1 VGSACAQEGG
11 GVKAYFEALANE
23 NASQVFWAWN
33 RMTHVERGMVS
44 PCFGGIGEKQ
54 FGFRAEVGRG

>member
-1 VGSACAQEGG
+1 
-11 GVKAYFEALANE
+11 VKAYFEALANE

-44 PCFGGIGEKQ
+44 LCFGGIGEKQ
-54 FGFRAEVGRG
+54 FGFRAEVGRA